1 MLTLD
6 ECIGEIVRIALEE
19 QDPVER
25 SFAVADAYLASIRD
39 PAGTGRWRI
48 ELIEGLRKRRPMT
61 PAMDE
66 IIAAIENGEL
76 A

>member
-6 ECIGEIVRIALEE
+6 ECVGEIVRIAMEE
-19 QDPVER
+19 RDPVER
-25 SFAVADAYLASIRD
+25 SFAVANAYLASIRD
-39 PAGTGRWRI
+39 PAGTRRWRI

-61 PAMDE
+61 PAIDE

>member
-6 ECIGEIVRIALEE
+6 ECVGEIVRIAMEE
-19 QDPVER
+19 QELVER
-25 SFAVADAYLASIRD
+25 SLAVADAYFASIRD
-39 PAGTGRWRI
+39 PAGTGRWRT
-48 ELIEGLRKRRPMT
+48 ELIDELRKRRPMT

>member
-25 SFAVADAYLASIRD
+25 SIAVADAYLASIRD

-48 ELIEGLRKRRPMT
+48 ELIEGLGKRRPMT